1 MNVETELLREA
12 LASLPD
18 PHFILSESGRYL
30 AVLGGKDPCY
40 YHDGSGL
47 AGFSLHDV
55 LPAEKADKLLEEI
68 ARSLREQRLC
78 TIEYELS
85 GDEVNGLDS
94 GVGPAGKIRFEGRIQ
109 PLSSLFEGERAVVWV
124 ARNISHRY
132 EEEAR
137 LRHMS
142 ETDSLTGLFNR
153 RKLLST
159 LSERFHEYQRYGHPL
174 AILMFDIDH
183 FKQINDR
190 FGHIIGDEVLRHI
203 SQVFTGSLR
212 NVDLLA
218 RFGGEEFA
226 LLLPNTGL
234 EQARMVAE
242 RLRQLV
248 VQPPCCPTVHDLEVT
263 ISVGVSVVT
272 AGDSGPQEVLK
283 RADDALYEAKRSGK
297 NRVAAAFS

>member
-1 MNVETELLREA
+1 V
-12 LASLPD
+12 
-18 PHFILSESGRYL
+18 
-30 AVLGGKDPCY
+30 
-40 YHDGSGL
+40 
-47 AGFSLHDV
+47 
-55 LPAEKADKLLEEI
+55 
-68 ARSLREQRLC
+68 
-78 TIEYELS
+78 
-85 GDEVNGLDS
+85 
-94 GVGPAGKIRFEGRIQ
+94 
-109 PLSSLFEGERAVVWV
+109 
-124 ARNISHRY
+124 
-132 EEEAR
+132 EAR

-190 FGHIIGDEVLRHI
+190 FGHMIGDEVLRHI

-212 NVDLLA
+212 KVDLLA

-226 LLLPNTGL
+226 VLLPHTDL

-248 VQPPCCPTVHDLEVT
+248 VQTPCDDLEVT

-297 NRVAAAFS
+297 NRVVTAFS